1 MTQKLQP
8 ARVFPPGRVIGEEL
22 EARNWT
28 QRDLAEI
35 MGRPSQTINEIIKG
49 TKQITPETALELS
62 AAFGTSA
69 EFWTNLETSYRL
81 FVARKQNQDEPIAR
95 KSKIYDMA
103 PIAEMM
109 KLGWLTKTKSVDE
122 LEQQI
127 CTFFDVSQVDEQPKL
142 ALNFRYSQHR
152 EPNVNAQLAW
162 AKRVENLAR
171 QQKVGIYD
179 RQKLVRAIPKLVK
192 LSVEP
197 VNVVRVPEVLMGLG
211 VRFVIVPHLSKTFLD
226 VAALHL
232 DDDMSRPVIALTLR
246 YNRIDNFWFTLM
258 HEIAHIVLEHEGLIL
273 DNLDDGD
280 VDEKERE
287 ANEMARDWLLAPS
300 DYDRFIEETGSS
312 FSDAN
317 IKNFAMK
324 VMIHPGIIVGRLRK
338 EEKVLYTKFGTHL
351 VQIKNNLQDWIDVAA
366 HVPLLRKEK
375 SNFEK
380 FEEVGLVGCCD
391 VEEDLSVNYKSVL
404 AESLESKY
412 DHR

>member
-8 ARVFPPGRVIGEEL
+8 AIVFPPGRVIGEEL

-35 MGRPSQTINEIIKG
+35 MGRPSQTINEIVKG

-81 FVARKQNQDEPIAR
+81 FVARERNQDEPIAR
-95 KSKIYDMA
+95 KSKIYEMA
-103 PIAEMM
+103 PIAEMT

-127 CTFFDVSQVDEQPKL
+127 CTFFDISQVDEQPKL
-142 ALNFRYSQHR
+142 ALNLRCSQHR
-152 EPNVNAQLAW
+152 EQNVNAQLAW

-171 QQKVGIYD
+171 QQNVGAYD
-179 RQKLVRAIPKLVK
+179 RQKLVRAIPELVK

-197 VNVVRVPEVLMGLG
+197 VNVVRVPEFLMGLG
-211 VRFVIVPHLSKTFLD
+211 VRFVIVPHLSKTYLD
-226 VAALHL
+226 GAALHL

-300 DYDRFIEETGSS
+300 DYDRFIEETQPV
-312 FSDAN
+312 FSEAK
-317 IKNFAMK
+317 IVFFAAQQLR
-324 VMIHPGIIVGRLRK
+324 HSGIIVGRLQREGRVPYSFLK
-338 EEKVLYTKFGTHL
+338 KLLMGV
-351 VQIKNNLQDWIDVAA
+351 KNELQDWIDVAQRDPSKSIVA
-366 HVPLLRKEK
+366 MMKRSTDMRKARPMPPSELD
-375 SNFEK
+375 STHMIR
-380 FEEVGLVGCCD
+380 D
-391 VEEDLSVNYKSVL
+391 DR
-404 AESLESKY
+404 
-412 DHR
+412 DQ

>member
-8 ARVFPPGRVIGEEL
+8 ARVFPPGRVISEEL
-22 EARNWT
+22 EERNWT

-35 MGRPSQTINEIIKG
+35 IGRPSQTINEIIKG
-49 TKQITPETALELS
+49 TKQITPETALDLS
-62 AAFGTSA
+62 AAFGTSP
-69 EFWTNLETSYRL
+69 EFWTNLETNYQL
-81 FVARKQNQDEPIAR
+81 FLARKKNQDKPIAR

-103 PIAEMM
+103 PISEMM

-127 CTFFDVSQVDEQPKL
+127 CAFFDVSAIDEQPKL
-142 ALNFRYSQHR
+142 ALNLRCSQHL
-152 EPNVNAQLAW
+152 EPKVNAQLAW

-171 QQKVGIYD
+171 QQNVRTYD
-179 RQKLVRAIPKLVK
+179 RQKLVQSIPQLVAM
-192 LSVEP
+192 SVKSS
-197 VNVVRVPEVLMGLG
+197 NVSLVPEFLMGLG
-211 VRFVIVPHLSKTFLD
+211 VRFVIVPHLSKTYLD
-226 VAALHL
+226 GAALHL
-232 DDDMSRPVIALTLR
+232 DDDMTQPVIALTLR

-258 HEIAHIVLEHEGLIL
+258 HEIAHITLEHEGFIL

-280 VDEKERE
+280 VDERERE
-287 ANEMARDWLLAPS
+287 ANETALNWLVAPS
-300 DYDRFIEETGSS
+300 DYDRFIQETELS
-312 FSDAN
+312 FSDAE

-324 VMIHPGIIVGRLRK
+324 RMIHPGILVGRLRK
-338 EEKVLYTKFGTHL
+338 EEKIPYTKFGTHL
-351 VQIKNNLQDWIDVAA
+351 VKIKNNLQDWIDVAA
-366 HVPLLRKEK
+366 YVPLPKKEK

-391 VEEDLSVNYKSVL
+391 VEEDLSVTYKSVL

>member
-1 MTQKLQP
+1 
-8 ARVFPPGRVIGEEL
+8 
-22 EARNWT
+22 
-28 QRDLAEI
+28 
-35 MGRPSQTINEIIKG
+35 
-49 TKQITPETALELS
+49 
-62 AAFGTSA
+62 
-69 EFWTNLETSYRL
+69 
-81 FVARKQNQDEPIAR
+81 
-95 KSKIYDMA
+95 
-103 PIAEMM
+103 
-109 KLGWLTKTKSVDE
+109 
-122 LEQQI
+122 
-127 CTFFDVSQVDEQPKL
+127 
-142 ALNFRYSQHR
+142 
-152 EPNVNAQLAW
+152 
-162 AKRVENLAR
+162 
-171 QQKVGIYD
+171 
-179 RQKLVRAIPKLVK
+179 
-192 LSVEP
+192 
-197 VNVVRVPEVLMGLG
+197 VNVVRVPEFLMGLG

-226 VAALHL
+226 GAALHL

-312 FSDAN
+312 FSDAK

-366 HVPLLRKEK
+366 HVPLFRKEK

-380 FEEVGLVGCCD
+380 FEDVGLVGCCD
-391 VEEDLSVNYKSVL
+391 VEEDLSVTYKSVL